1 MAQLAAHRSYEPE
14 VAGSSPVWSSSV
26 ITIYNASMAQLA
38 ERSAVNRQVP
48 GSIPGGGASGSMAE
62 WSKATDS
69 SSVLHLKAWVQI
81 PLEP

>member
-14 VAGSSPVWSSSV
+14 VAGSSPVWSTSV

-62 WSKATDS
+62 WSKATDL
-69 SSVLHLKAWVQI
+69 SSVLHSKAWVQI

>member
-1 MAQLAAHRSYEPE
+1 
-14 VAGSSPVWSSSV
+14 
-26 ITIYNASMAQLA
+26 MAQLA

-62 WSKATDS
+62 WSKATDL
-69 SSVLHLKAWVQI
+69 SSVLHSKAWVQI